1 MSIAASLLLTAALC
15 CAVMIG
21 PQTRPWSWGPAMIAL
36 GLAVLAALP
45 GFWRRGRGGSDF
57 PWIALASLTAGWF
70 AWRAWVSPV
79 AEMGHADRLLL
90 SAAVG
95 AFLVVRSISGNAV
108 AVRVLLWGLALLLA
122 ASLVVVAMQVAD
134 PGYKPIF
141 GSRAADN
148 WVTGFYAHYNEAA
161 NFLIAT
167 SLVFGAAGMLGNH
180 TRATR
185 AIWLILAVAGMAAVY
200 FTKSRG
206 GILGAAAGCGVLAI
220 MSIILAKRRESRWFA
235 PSLVAVPLIGIGV
248 AAFLFFGW
256 AQRSGGD
263 THKLLDNDIR
273 LYLLGIAVSCIS
285 QHPFTGGG
293 SRSFSWECYQFIDSR
308 VQGSSGARPEMVHNE
323 LMQAAS
329 EYGLLGAG
337 LLITLLGSLLIAA
350 LLRILFENRPPQ
362 PDSRD
367 AWRAGGLA
375 AMTGILVQSCFSFL
389 FHLIPGAIL
398 LGMAMALTSRAP
410 DRTGAAA
417 RGSQVLFSIAALLCA
432 ATLLPAGW
440 RGSRVTHILWPTY
453 LGKSPTT
460 LIETKLEALD
470 EAIAIW
476 PQSEL
481 LGDRAR
487 IHHEIAIPLAN
498 SAGFKEHAELAIEDY
513 AEAARL
519 HRFEPS
525 FPINRA
531 NLLSMLG
538 RDQEAEAALADGIKL
553 QGGMEAGF
561 RGHFWLASHQLRKSL
576 RQEPGETLATLET
589 AAAAIEAASEN
600 MPYLF
605 GDMHIPRL
613 MIHENLGVAREQ
625 TGDLAAA
632 LDAYNF
638 ASTLRGGQRAHYRA
652 AIVIGR
658 SAVNEW
664 SANQYPKALAGF
676 IEAERRVGMAGQQL
690 PQAVTPEDRAEYLAY
705 LRRTIAYLKSTN
717 VEPAE

>member
-1 MSIAASLLLTAALC
+1 M
-15 CAVMIG
+15 V
-21 PQTRPWSWGPAMIAL
+21 AL

-95 AFLVVRSISGNAV
+95 AFVVVRSISGNAV
-108 AVRVLLWGLALLLA
+108 AVRVLMWGLALLLA
-122 ASLVVVAMQVAD
+122 GSLVVVALQLAD
-134 PGYKPIF
+134 PGYEPIF
-141 GSRAADN
+141 GSRAAEN
-148 WVTGFYAHYNEAA
+148 SVTGFFAHYNYAA

-167 SLVFGAAGMLGNH
+167 SLVLGAAGMLGNH

-185 AIWLILAVAGMAAVY
+185 AIWLILAVAGLAAVY

-206 GILGAAAGCGVLAI
+206 GILGAAAGCGVLAVT
-220 MSIILAKRRESRWFA
+220 SIILAKRRESRWFA

-248 AAFLFFGW
+248 AGFLFLGW

-285 QHPFTGGG
+285 QHPLTGGG
-293 SRSFSWECYQFIDSR
+293 SRSFSWECYKFIDNR
-308 VQGSSGARPEMVHNE
+308 IQGNKSGARPEMVHNE

-350 LLRILFENRPPQ
+350 LLRILFESRPPQ

-375 AMTGILVQSCFSFL
+375 AMTGILMQSCFSFL

-398 LGMAMALTSRAP
+398 LGLAMALTSRAP

-417 RGSQVLFSIAALLCA
+417 RCSQALLSIAAMLCA

-460 LIETKLEALD
+460 LIETKLESLD

-481 LGDRAR
+481 MGDRAR

-498 SAGFKEHAELAIEDY
+498 GPAFKEHAELAIEDY

-538 RDQEAEAALADGIKL
+538 RDEEAEAAFADGIKL

-576 RQEPGETLATLET
+576 RQKPGETLATLEN
-589 AAAAIEAASEN
+589 AAAAIETAAKN
-600 MPYLF
+600 MPYLL
-605 GDMHIPRL
+605 GDMHNPRL

-625 TGDLAAA
+625 AGDLAAA

-664 SANQYPKALAGF
+664 SANDQPKALAGF
-676 IEAERRVGMAGQQL
+676 IEAERRVWMAGQQL
-690 PQAVTPEDRAEYLAY
+690 PQGVTPADRLEYLEY
-705 LRRTIAYLKSTN
+705 LRRIIAFLKSTN
-717 VEPAE
+717 VKPAQ

>member
-1 MSIAASLLLTAALC
+1 MSIVSSLLLAIALC
-15 CAVMIG
+15 CAVVIG
-21 PQTRPWSWGPAMIAL
+21 PQTRPWSWGPAMVAL

-45 GFWRRGRGGSDF
+45 GFWRRGRGSSDF
-57 PWIALASLTAGWF
+57 PWLALAALTAGWF

-79 AEMGHADRLLL
+79 AELGHADQLLL
-90 SAAVG
+90 CAAVG
-95 AFLVVRSISGNAV
+95 AFLVVRNISGDAV
-108 AVRVLLWGLALLLA
+108 AERVLLWGLAVLLA
-122 ASLVVVAMQVAD
+122 ASLVVVAKQVAD
-134 PGYKPIF
+134 PSYEPIF
-141 GSRAADN
+141 ESRAAEN
-148 WVTGFYAHYNEAA
+148 SVTGFFAHYNYAA

-167 SLVFGAAGMLGNH
+167 SLVLGAAGLLGNH

-293 SRSFSWECYQFIDSR
+293 SRSFSWECNQFIDNRIQST
-308 VQGSSGARPEMVHNE
+308 GGHRPEMVHNE

-329 EYGLLGAG
+329 DYGLLGAS
-337 LLITLLGSLLIAA
+337 LLVMLLGSLLIAA
-350 LLRILFENRPPQ
+350 TLRIFFESRPPQ
-362 PDSRD
+362 IDSRD

-375 AMTGILVQSCFSFL
+375 ALTGILVQSCFSFL

-398 LGMAMALTSRAP
+398 LGFAMALSSRAP
-410 DRTGAAA
+410 NRTGAAA
-417 RGSQVLFSIAALLCA
+417 RGSQVLFTIVALLCA
-432 ATLLPAGW
+432 LTLLPAGW
-440 RGSRVTHILWPTY
+440 KGSRLTHILWPTY
-453 LGKSPTT
+453 LGKSPPHSV
-460 LIETKLEALD
+460 ETRLDALD
-470 EAIAIW
+470 EAIAVW

-481 LGDRAR
+481 LADRAR
-487 IHHEIAIPLAN
+487 IRHELVIALAVGP
-498 SAGFKEHAELAIEDY
+498 GFKEPAELAIEDY
-513 AEAARL
+513 AEAGRL
-519 HRFEPS
+519 HRFDPS
-525 FPINRA
+525 FPVNRA

-538 RDQEAEAALADGIKL
+538 RDDEADAAFADAIKL
-553 QGGMEAGF
+553 QGGMELAF
-561 RGHFWLASHQLRKSL
+561 RAHFSHAKHQLQKSL
-576 RQEPGETLATLET
+576 RQEPDAALATLE
-589 AAAAIEAASEN
+589 AAAATIEAAAEN

-605 GDMHIPRL
+605 GDMHDPRL
-613 MIHENLGVAREQ
+613 LIHESLGVAREQ
-625 TGDLAAA
+625 AGDLLGA

-638 ASTLRGGQRAHYRA
+638 AASLRGGQRAHYRA
-652 AIVIGR
+652 AQVLGR
-658 SAVNEW
+658 SAVADW
-664 SANQYPKALAGF
+664 SARNPSKALAGF
-676 IEAERRVGMAGQQL
+676 IEASRRAGMAGQEL
-690 PQAVTPEDRAEYLAY
+690 PQGVTPADRSEYLEY
-705 LRRTIAYLKSTN
+705 LRRSIAFLRSAR